1 MTRSW
6 TCDSLWVSG
15 VFAQE
20 AFGHCQYP
28 NTDALMHARS
38 IALSGRGPNAVTLD
52 CNDRLIVPRG
62 SQLGR
67 ATAARSR
74 DALSVGFHQPGLRR
88 DRPTPSDRLSRTAGI
103 SPTTPTSV
111 GYRPDSLTHPLHR
124 SSEHL
129 RGAGLPHNLPTGI
142 DEFGWMCA
150 IGGLGWRAPK
160 PLACASPAGWL
171 SPEHSRLVQLV
182 PAERQRSS
190 TENIWRSVS
199 ASCA

>member
-1 MTRSW
+1 M
-6 TCDSLWVSG
+6 
-15 VFAQE
+15 
-20 AFGHCQYP
+20 
-28 NTDALMHARS
+28 RS
-38 IALSGRGPNAVTLD
+38 IALSGRAPNAVTLD

-74 DALSVGFHQPGLRR
+74 EAFSVGFHQPGLRR
-88 DRPTPSDRLSRTAGI
+88 DRPTPSDRPSRTAGI

-111 GYRPDSLTHPLHR
+111 GYRPDSLTHPPRR

-129 RGAGLPHNLPTGI
+129 RAAGLPHNRLTGI

-150 IGGLGWRAPK
+150 IGGLGWRAPH
-160 PLACASPAGWL
+160 PRHWHAHRRLGWL

-182 PAERQRSS
+182 PAERQSGYRRR
-190 TENIWRSVS
+190 TYGVRLQPPAVDVL
-199 ASCA
+199 AC